1 MMPDLSLPTTTQPSA
16 HLSAQLSAAARALA
30 QAIAEQR
37 TVTDLARVSAGVKLL
52 LQDLARCAVSACR
65 SGQLITSL
73 SDAVTTR
80 LIELAE
86 QQFGPAPIGYVW
98 VAAGSQARQEQSAQS
113 DQDNCLILPDSYRAA
128 TQAAYFRD
136 FSKFVC
142 DGLNDCGYLHCPG
155 NVMAMNDTWCQPRR
169 RWLTYFRQWIDQP
182 SPKALMLACVF
193 FDLRTIHG
201 DAELLES
208 LRCEVLAS
216 TRDNSLFLAYMVSN
230 ALKHRPPL
238 KLFGRISLIRDG
250 EHANTLDLKHSGLVP
265 IVDLA
270 RIYALAGGLTAVSTQ
285 QRLEQAAQTHEVSV
299 SGARDLGQAF
309 EFMGRLRQS
318 QQARQLAQGQTPDS
332 FLALGALS
340 KSERSQLKDAFLLI
354 QTLQDTL
361 GQRYQAE
368 NFGA

>member
-1 MMPDLSLPTTTQPSA
+1 MPPTSTD
-16 HLSAQLSAAARALA
+16 LSAAAGALG
-30 QAIAEQR
+30 QAMAGQHS
-37 TVTDLARVSAGVKLL
+37 VADLARLSAGVKPLQ
-52 LQDLARCAVSACR
+52 QDLARCAVGACR

-73 SDAVTTR
+73 TDAVTTR

-86 QQFGPAPIGYVW
+86 RQFGPAPIAYVW
-98 VAAGSQARQEQSAQS
+98 VAAGSQARHEQSAQS

-128 TQAAYFRD
+128 AHAAYFRD

-155 NVMAMNDTWCQPRR
+155 NVMAMNETWCQPRQ
-169 RWLTYFRQWIDQP
+169 RWLAYFKQWIEEP

-193 FDLRTIHG
+193 FDLRAIHG

-216 TRDNSLFLAYMVSN
+216 TRGNSLFLAYMVSN

-238 KLFGRISLIRDG
+238 KLFGRLSLIRDG
-250 EHANTLDLKHSGLVP
+250 EHAHTLDLKHSGLVP

-285 QRLEQAAQTHEVSV
+285 QRLEQAAATHEVSV
-299 SGARDLGQAF
+299 AGARDLAQAF
-309 EFMGRLRQS
+309 EFMGQLRQS
-318 QQARQLAQGQTPDS
+318 QQARQLALGQTPDS
-332 FLALGALS
+332 FLAPGALS
-340 KSERSQLKDAFLLI
+340 TSERSQLKDAFALV

-361 GQRYQAE
+361 RQRYQAE